1 MAAVEPPLVMH
12 FARTAVVAKMGA
24 GSHFYSTPRAFEL
37 RLMVIS
43 VTVAVP
49 MISTYQHRNENLLS
63 DAERE
68 LAVSLTMA
76 VKTDV
81 ILQSG
86 IMVPVSVP
94 IHGPFLLVLPKL
106 A

>member
-1 MAAVEPPLVMH
+1 MAAVEPPLGTH
-12 FARTAVVAKMGA
+12 CARTAVVAKMGA
-24 GSHFYSTPRAFEL
+24 DSHFHSTPRAFDL
-37 RLMVIS
+37 RLMAIS

-49 MISTYQHRNENLLS
+49 MISTYQHRNETLRS

-68 LAVSLTMA
+68 LVVSLTMV
-76 VKTDV
+76 VKADV

-86 IMVPVSVP
+86 IMVPASVP

-106 A
+106 V

>member
-1 MAAVEPPLVMH
+1 MAAVEPPLAMH
-12 FARTAVVAKMGA
+12 CARTAVVAKMGA
-24 GSHFYSTPRAFEL
+24 DSHFYSTPRAFEL

-49 MISTYQHRNENLLS
+49 MISTYEHRNETLRT
-63 DAERE
+63 DTERE
-68 LAVSLTMA
+68 LAVSLSMA
-76 VKTDV
+76 VKADV

-86 IMVPVSVP
+86 IMVPASIP

-106 A
+106 V